1 MLLTRPARN
10 PNVRAEILFGR
21 PVTQSFLRVLEC
33 ALETEVEMEKI
44 RQKLKERKD
53 FDISKAF
60 LTLA

>member
-1 MLLTRPARN
+1 MTEAF
-10 PNVRAEILFGR
+10 I
-21 PVTQSFLRVLEC
+21 RVLEC

-53 FDISKAF
+53 FDIGKAF